1 MAGKAGQEL
10 EHGCFHLDPP
20 GNPRPGDSMKGS
32 GHVSGVI
39 ALHSCWPGIKLLAG
53 STNSPW
59 NTATCRHEAIQH
71 GLRCR
76 RDVPDLQLNARD
88 QTCSYVMLC
97 PCHDALARSVLS
109 ASHPPTRHGQTAG
122 LPKNLQV
129 HSGSF
134 CSKSKWEP
142 LRHCRCF

>member
-39 ALHSCWPGIKLLAG
+39 VLHSCWPGIKLLAG

-109 ASHPPTRHGQTAG
+109 ARPLPDMVRQRVSQRTFKCIQGLFVPRANGSH
-122 LPKNLQV
+122 
-129 HSGSF
+129 
-134 CSKSKWEP
+134 
-142 LRHCRCF
+142 